1 MLRFIIIYMGNNK
14 QILSGDIVLPEILST
29 AVFTLVPLTPAHVL
43 LDYDTLMQNKA
54 MLRSWSGTPW
64 PQDNFTITDNLAD
77 LEWHWDEH
85 QRRIAFTYTMLNLDK
100 TECLG
105 CVYIKSFVNLVKTQ
119 TTNQQILDAI
129 GDSETAVRFW
139 VSQSVLKDNLDK
151 HLLQVLMDWFKNEWP
166 FTRVLF
172 HTRHANEHQLA
183 LFANAGL
190 QYLYTLNMPQR
201 GGPHEFWG

>member
-1 MLRFIIIYMGNNK
+1 MNMENNK
-14 QILSGDIVLPEILST
+14 QILFDHFLLPEILST
-29 AVFTLVPLTPAHVL
+29 DVFTMVPLTPAHVF

-54 MLRSWSGTPW
+54 MLRSWSGSPW

-85 QRRIAFTYTMLNLDK
+85 QRRIAFTYTVLNLVK

-105 CVYIKSFVNLVKTQ
+105 CVYIKSFANLVEAQ
-119 TTNQQILDAI
+119 TTSQQIVGTI
-129 GDSETAVRFW
+129 GNSETAVRFW
-139 VSQSVLKDNLDK
+139 VSQSALKDNLDQR
-151 HLLQVLMDWFKNEWP
+151 LLQALKDWFKNEWP

-183 LFANAGL
+183 LFAKAGL
-190 QYLYTLNMPQR
+190 RCVYTLNIPQR
-201 GGPHEFWG
+201 GGQYEFWD